1 MKGSFRLVVVAL
13 VLLTGVSCQKSSQ
26 RINGISIKN
35 SQQIRMN
42 LSSEPATMDP
52 RKGGDPIS
60 SHMHFLLFEGLTR
73 LNEDGSLSLAQAES
87 LDISPDGKQYTFHMR
102 DTKWSNGEPV
112 TAYDFEKSW
121 KDILDPQFPS
131 VNAHLL
137 YPIKNA
143 EAAKKGLVSLNEVGI
158 AATDAQTLVVTLD
171 QPTPYFLDVIAF
183 CVCFPVNK
191 ATDESDPDW
200 AYEGGERF
208 VCNGPYHLTKWKHHN
223 EIVAHRN
230 SLYWE
235 KEKVLSDSFHFSVI
249 ENEST
254 AMQMFDNGELDIIGS
269 PLSPLPIDALPS
281 LIKKGVIK
289 KKATAGSAMVV
300 FNTLKFPFNNANIR
314 KAFALA
320 INREEIVR
328 NITQLN
334 ELVATNVIPPILK
347 SSRVQQ
353 FFKDHDVE
361 TARKLLDRGLK
372 ELGVFK
378 EDLKEMTYYYAVSD
392 VNSKVAQAI
401 QQQFSKALGIKIK
414 LEGVE
419 FKVLMDKMM
428 KRDYLIGQAAWWAQY
443 NDPMNIF
450 ERFKYKENPK
460 NYSHWENPEFIK
472 LLDQSALESGDVRMA
487 TLERAEKIFIDDM
500 PIAPIYHHDL
510 CYLVQPYLND
520 VAISPIGDIYFQAI
534 DVAKRFSSSELIAEK

>member
-1 MKGSFRLVVVAL
+1 MKGSLRLLVAALILL
-13 VLLTGVSCQKSSQ
+13 VGASCQKSSQ
-26 RINGISIKN
+26 RISGKLAKN

-73 LNEDGSLSLAQAES
+73 LNEDGSISLAQAES
-87 LDISPDGKQYTFHMR
+87 VDISPDGRQYTFHMR
-102 DTKWSNGEPV
+102 DTKWSNGKPV

-137 YPIKNA
+137 YPVKNA

-158 AATDAQTLVVTLD
+158 AAADAKTLIVTLH

-183 CVCFPVNK
+183 CVFFPVNK
-191 ATDESDPDW
+191 AIDESDPDW
-200 AYEGGERF
+200 AYEGGDKF
-208 VCNGPYHLTKWKHHN
+208 VCNGPYHLTEWKHHN

-230 SLYWE
+230 PLYWE
-235 KEKVLSDSFHFSVI
+235 KEKVLPDSFHFSVI

-254 AMQMFDNGELDIIGS
+254 ALQMFDNGELDIIGS

-281 LIKKGVIK
+281 LIKKGMIK
-289 KKATAGSAMVV
+289 KKATAGSSILA
-300 FNTLKFPFNNANIR
+300 FNTLKFPFTNVNIR

-320 INREEIVR
+320 INREEIVK

-334 ELVATNVIPPILK
+334 ELVATNAIPPILK
-347 SSRVQQ
+347 SNRVQH

-392 VNSKVAQAI
+392 VNGKIAQAI
-401 QQQFSKALGIKIK
+401 QQQIFKTLGIQIK
-414 LEGVE
+414 LESVE
-419 FKVLMDKMM
+419 FKVLMDKLT
-428 KRDYLIGQAAWWAQY
+428 KRDYLIGQTMWWAQY

-450 ERFKYKENPK
+450 ERFKFKENAK
-460 NYSHWENPEFIK
+460 NYAHWENPDFIK
-472 LLDQSALESGDVRMA
+472 LLDQSALESGDDRMA
-487 TLERAEKIFIDDM
+487 TLEKAEQVFIDNM
-500 PIAPIYHHDL
+500 PVAPIYHYDL

-520 VAISPIGDIYFQAI
+520 IALSPIGDIYFQDI
-534 DVAKRFSSSELIAEK
+534 DVAKKFSRSELIAEK